1 MLPKLLFVAEQKED
15 DGSVWFQAERLA
27 LNAIQDD
34 GPTVVGTYQLVGT
47 RTLKKTV
54 SGASEATVGAGGAG
68 MKRIRLLLRWL
79 RNHYDWKGPGE
90 SWG

>member
-47 RTLKKTV
+47 RTLKKNPLPLV
-54 SGASEATVGAGGAG
+54 VPRKRRRALEARG
-68 MKRIRLLLRWL
+68 
-79 RNHYDWKGPGE
+79 
-90 SWG
+90 